1 MRKKRYVSPKKL
13 RKLRR
18 IKIGLFLIAIGLGTC
33 LILTDGYLR
42 PIINKYSVNKAELLA
57 NDLIN
62 RAVYSVLEQN
72 HITYNEIIKLSMS
85 SDNVV
90 TSIEAD
96 TLKINMMKT
105 KIISEIQKAFSE
117 NQLIN
122 ISIPVGTLTGNEYLL
137 GRGPSIDFNIKM
149 SSAVLSE
156 IKSEFTEA
164 GINQTIHRIMLNVT
178 AKIYL
183 VMPWYRANTEVKNN
197 FSIAETVIVGRVP
210 DAFTYVIENP
220 NNELAGYLFDYGAEP
235 ID

>member
-1 MRKKRYVSPKKL
+1 MRKKRYVSPKRARKL
-13 RKLRR
+13 RK
-18 IKIGLFLIAIGLGTC
+18 IKIGLLLIAIGLSVC
-33 LILTDGYLR
+33 LILTDGHLR
-42 PIINKYSVNKAELLA
+42 PIINKYSINRAELLA

-72 HITYNEIIKLSMS
+72 RITYNEIIKLSLS

-96 TLKINMMKT
+96 TLKINLMKT

-117 NQLIN
+117 NQQIN
-122 ISIPVGTLTGNEYLL
+122 ILIPVGTLTGSDYLI
-137 GRGPSIDFNIKM
+137 GRGPSISFEIKM

-156 IKSEFTEA
+156 ITSEFREA

-197 FSIAETVIVGRVP
+197 FAIAETVIVGRVP

-220 NNELAGYLFDYGAEP
+220 ENEIAGYLFDYGAKP
-235 ID
+235 VK